1 MAEIKINIDST
12 NAYYL
17 LNGDIEKL
25 KSKRRAYLFLRDYL
39 NADCSN
45 NDYIKIPF
53 EVQEREG
60 VLQDIQKI
68 IKKFGFQENLS
79 ENVKNILKD
88 YFQEEENFREFSRK
102 AYTIR
107 NNELDDE
114 HTKEFEEFTNILI
127 DNLPTRRLYELQL
140 LSAYHLAFSQNAC
153 NFSVPG
159 SGKTSIVYG
168 AYAYLKNLPKDDQK
182 HVNRLLIIGPLSSFG
197 PWESEYEECFG
208 IRPTSKRLSGG
219 VSKDERTNHFY
230 SSNPAEISLLSYKG
244 VINML
249 EDLIFFLKKFKVMV
263 VLDEAHHIKNIEG
276 GTIATSVL
284 SIAKYCKAR
293 VVLTGT
299 PAPNGYEDIYNLF
312 NFIWPNKRIIQYHLF
327 QLKDMS
333 SNRNDSRVDNLIKGV
348 SPYFIRIRKSNL
360 DIPNPLNH
368 PPTWVKMG
376 DVQREIYEYIESSYM
391 PYFMQQEAN
400 QNLGNL
406 FARARLIR
414 LMQVSTNPALL
425 QRPIDEFFI
434 EQGISNET
442 FIDDSE
448 ILGQIL
454 NYKNLETPKK
464 FLVAGELI
472 NEIIQQGEKVIVWA
486 TFVQNISDFQDYL
499 SSIGIESKILYG
511 ATPIEQNEPDENIET
526 RESIIREFHKDD
538 SSFKVIIANPF
549 AVGESIS
556 LHKACKN
563 AIYLERT
570 FNAAHFIQSKDRI
583 HRFGLKPDDRINYYY
598 VLSDNATDR
607 TIHERLEY
615 KERRMM
621 EIIENEP
628 IPLFSILESE
638 DTNDIKA
645 LIKNYVNQSTKI

>member
-17 LNGDIEKL
+17 LKGDIEKL

-219 VSKDERTNHFY
+219 VSKDERINHFY

-333 SNRNDSRVDNLIKGV
+333 SNRNDSRVDKLIKGV

>member
-17 LNGDIEKL
+17 LKGDIEKL

-127 DNLPTRRLYELQL
+127 DNLPARRLYELQL

-219 VSKDERTNHFY
+219 VSKDERIDHFY

-333 SNRNDSRVDNLIKGV
+333 SNRNDSRVDKLIKGV

-391 PYFMQQEAN
+391 PYFMRQEAN
-400 QNLGNL
+400 QNLSNL
-406 FARARLIR
+406 FAKARLIR

-570 FNAAHFIQSKDRI
+570 FNAAHFVQSKDRI

>member
-333 SNRNDSRVDNLIKGV
+333 SNRNDSRVDKLIKGV

>member
-17 LNGDIEKL
+17 LKGDIEKL

-219 VSKDERTNHFY
+219 VSKDERINHFY

-249 EDLIFFLKKFKVMV
+249 EDLIVFLKKFKVMV

-333 SNRNDSRVDNLIKGV
+333 SNRNDSRVDKLIKGV

-391 PYFMQQEAN
+391 PYFMRQEAN
-400 QNLGNL
+400 QNMGNL
-406 FARARLIR
+406 FAKARLIR

-570 FNAAHFIQSKDRI
+570 FDAAHFIQSKDRI

>member
-17 LNGDIEKL
+17 LKGDIEKL

-219 VSKDERTNHFY
+219 VSKDERINHFY

-249 EDLIFFLKKFKVMV
+249 EDLISFLKKFKVMV

-333 SNRNDSRVDNLIKGV
+333 SNRNDSRVDKLIKGV

>member
-17 LNGDIEKL
+17 LKGDIEKL

-39 NADCSN
+39 NADCPN

-88 YFQEEENFREFSRK
+88 YFQEKENFREFSRK

-219 VSKDERTNHFY
+219 VSKDERINHFY

-333 SNRNDSRVDNLIKGV
+333 SNRNDSRVDKLIKGV

-391 PYFMQQEAN
+391 PYFMRQEAN
-400 QNLGNL
+400 QNLSNL
-406 FARARLIR
+406 FAKARLIR

>member
-1 MAEIKINIDST
+1 MAEMKINIDST

-17 LNGDIEKL
+17 LKGDIEKL

-127 DNLPTRRLYELQL
+127 DNLPTRSLYELQL

-168 AYAYLKNLPKDDQK
+168 AYAYLKNLPQDDQK

-219 VSKDERTNHFY
+219 VSKDERINHFY

-333 SNRNDSRVDNLIKGV
+333 SNRNDSRVDKLIKGV

-499 SSIGIESKILYG
+499 SSIGIQSKILYG
-511 ATPIEQNEPDENIET
+511 ATPIEQNEPEENVET

-607 TIHERLEY
+607 TIHERLEH

>member
-1 MAEIKINIDST
+1 MAEIKINIDSI

-219 VSKDERTNHFY
+219 VSKDERINHFY

-249 EDLIFFLKKFKVMV
+249 EDLIVFLKKFKVMV

-333 SNRNDSRVDNLIKGV
+333 SNRNDSRVDKLIKGV

-391 PYFMQQEAN
+391 PYFMRQEAN
-400 QNLGNL
+400 QNMGNL
-406 FARARLIR
+406 FAKARLIR

-570 FNAAHFIQSKDRI
+570 FDAAHFIQSKDRI

>member
-17 LNGDIEKL
+17 LKGDIEKL

-127 DNLPTRRLYELQL
+127 DNLPARRLYELQL

-208 IRPTSKRLSGG
+208 IRPTSKRLAGG
-219 VSKDERTNHFY
+219 VSKDERIDHFY

-333 SNRNDSRVDNLIKGV
+333 SNRNDSRVDKLIKGV

-391 PYFMQQEAN
+391 PYFMRQEAN
-400 QNLGNL
+400 QNMGNL
-406 FARARLIR
+406 FAKARLIR

>member
-17 LNGDIEKL
+17 LKGDIEKL

-45 NDYIKIPF
+45 IDYIKIPC

-79 ENVKNILKD
+79 GNVKNILKD

-114 HTKEFEEFTNILI
+114 HTREFEEFTNILI

-153 NFSVPG
+153 NFSAPG

-197 PWESEYEECFG
+197 PWESEHKECFG

-219 VSKDERTNHFY
+219 VSRDERINHFY

-263 VLDEAHHIKNIEG
+263 VLDEAHNIKNIEG
-276 GTIATSVL
+276 GIIATSVL

-312 NFIWPNKRIIQYHLF
+312 SFIWPNKRIIQYHLF

-333 SNRNDSRVDNLIKGV
+333 SNRNDSRIDKLIEGV
-348 SPYFIRIRKSNL
+348 SPYFIRIRKSDL

-400 QNLGNL
+400 QNLSDL
-406 FARARLIR
+406 FAKARLIR

-425 QRPIDEFFI
+425 QRPIEEFFI

-499 SSIGIESKILYG
+499 SSIEIESKILYG
-511 ATPIEQNEPDENIET
+511 ATPIEQNEPDENVET

-556 LHKACKN
+556 LHKVCKN

-645 LIKNYVNQSTKI
+645 LIKNYVNQSTKT

>member
-219 VSKDERTNHFY
+219 VSKDERINHFY

-333 SNRNDSRVDNLIKGV
+333 SNRNDSRVDKLIKGV

-645 LIKNYVNQSTKI
+645 LIKNYVNQSTKT